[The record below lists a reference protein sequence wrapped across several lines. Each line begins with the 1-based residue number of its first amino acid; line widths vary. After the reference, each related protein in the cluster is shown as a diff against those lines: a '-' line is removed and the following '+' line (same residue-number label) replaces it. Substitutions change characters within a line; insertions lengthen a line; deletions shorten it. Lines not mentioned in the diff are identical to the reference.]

1 MDRKKFIEI
10 MDKHIHDH
18 EDVIING
25 FTFSEFDDYEI
36 DYWND
41 VKHQACCEVH
51 LAYFSALP
59 YAFLCLSHY
68 RCTPLQ
74 LFG

>member
-36 DYWND
+36 DYWNGD
-41 VKHQACCEVH
+41 TVVIYKGDDILVSFPLKIIREV
-51 LAYFSALP
+51 L
-59 YAFLCLSHY
+59 
-68 RCTPLQ
+68 
-74 LFG
+74 